1 MNNKENKAKIWFFE
15 MISKSGKHLA
25 GLIKKK
31 RENINYLYEEWKRD
45 I

>member
-25 GLIKKK
+25 RLIKKK
-31 RENINYLYEEWKRD
+31 RKYK
-45 I
+45 